1 MIYSLKI
8 MVSSDRNTIAIE
20 HKPVTIETISSD
32 SEVTEKELDMVA
44 SAFQQQLY
52 QLLKCLTK
60 I

>member
-32 SEVTEKELDMVA
+32 SEVTEKELDMIKA
-44 SAFQQQLY
+44 RLEQINRDLFSN
-52 QLLKCLTK
+52 

>member
-1 MIYSLKI
+1 